1 MIDPITMAIDR
12 ILSARDRRML
22 YEPERMQEVDYL
34 LGVVVNGARGKEISD
49 NGFCQEIIIQ
59 ALDIKYFGEADTE
72 RTGIQS
78 QAGIP
83 PGKDNS
89 QHDKET

>member
-1 MIDPITMAIDR
+1 MIDPIALAIDR

-22 YEPERMQEVDYL
+22 YEEVDYL
-34 LGVVVNGARGKEISD
+34 LNVVADGARGKEISD

-72 RTGIQS
+72 RAGIQS
-78 QAGIP
+78 ETGIP

-89 QHDKET
+89 QHDKKT